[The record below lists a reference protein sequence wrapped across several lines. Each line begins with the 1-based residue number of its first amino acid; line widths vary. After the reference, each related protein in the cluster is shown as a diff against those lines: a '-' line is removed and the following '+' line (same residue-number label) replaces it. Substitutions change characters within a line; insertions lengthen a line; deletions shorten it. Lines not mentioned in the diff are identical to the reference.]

1 MRDRIRGRDAST
13 AMSPGTLGGMPDA
26 VLRHQ
31 VADVVSG
38 RVFPA
43 EVIVRDGRIASVAP
57 ASGPVDPGVLVPG
70 FVDAHVHV
78 ESSMLPPW
86 EFARVAMRHGTV
98 ASVSDPHE
106 IANVLGADGVRFMLD
121 DIAGSPFT
129 CWFGCPSCVPATGFE
144 TAGAVLD
151 ADACARLLDDPRIG
165 YLSEMMNWPGAIAGD
180 SQVLAKIAAAKAR
193 GKPVDGHAPGLRGD
207 QARAYF
213 ARGIE
218 TDHECYE
225 LDEARGKAA
234 LGVKVLI
241 REGSAAR
248 NFDALWP
255 LLGERPELCMFC
267 TDDAHPDDL
276 LVGHI
281 DRIAARAVANGIDP
295 MAALRAATLN
305 PVRHYRLPCG
315 LLQQGDRADMV
326 LLEDLRSFR
335 PLRTWIAGAVV
346 AEHGRDLLPRRP
358 SETPNACRA
367 ATFTAADFSIRA
379 PEGCTGA
386 AEVAVH
392 AIVAEDG
399 QLITG
404 STNLRSRTVAGVV
417 EPDPSRDLLQ
427 LAVVNRYA
435 EAPPAGAFIRGFGL
449 RRGAIA
455 ASVAHDCHNVVAV
468 GATRE
473 DIAVAVNAVFRA
485 RGGLAVADGG
495 AVDVLPLPIAGLMS
509 DRPAEEV
516 AAAYARLTAKAKA
529 LGSPLRAPFM
539 TTSFMALLVIP
550 ALKLSDRGLF
560 DGQAF
565 RFVPA
570 VTC

>member
-1 MRDRIRGRDAST
+1 MT
-13 AMSPGTLGGMPDA
+13 DA
-26 VLRHQ
+26 VHRHL

-38 RVFPA
+38 SVFPA
-43 EVIVRDGRIASVAP
+43 EVAVRDGRIASIAP
-57 ASGPVDPGVLVPG
+57 ASRPVDPGVLVPG

-106 IANVLGADGVRFMLD
+106 IANVLGSAGVRYMLD

-151 ADACARLLDDPRIG
+151 ADACAKLLDDPRIG
-165 YLSEMMNWPGAIAGD
+165 YLSEMMNWPGAIGGD
-180 SQVLAKIAAAKAR
+180 PQVLAKIAAAKAR
-193 GKPVDGHAPGLRGD
+193 GKPVDGHAPGLRGE
-207 QARAYF
+207 QAKAYF

-218 TDHECYE
+218 TDHECFA

-255 LLGERPELCMFC
+255 LLAEHPDRCMFC

-276 LVGHI
+276 LLGHV
-281 DRIAARAVANGIDP
+281 DRIAARVVANGIDP

-305 PVRHYRLPCG
+305 PIRHYRLPCG
-315 LLQQGDRADMV
+315 LLQPGDRADMV

-335 PLRTWIAGAVV
+335 PLRTWIAGEVV
-346 AEHGRDLLPRRP
+346 AEGGAVRIPPRP
-358 SETPNACRA
+358 SGTPNAFRA
-367 ATFTAADFSIRA
+367 AAFAAPDFAVRPPAGCAGAADV
-379 PEGCTGA
+379 T
-386 AEVAVH
+386 VH

-399 QLITG
+399 QLVTARAD
-404 STNLRSRTVAGVV
+404 LRARVTDGII
-417 EPDPSRDLLQ
+417 EPDAAHDLLQ
-427 LAVVNRYA
+427 LTVVNRFVD
-435 EAPPAGAFIRGFGL
+435 APPAHAFIRGFGL

-468 GATRE
+468 GAARE
-473 DIAVAVNAVFRA
+473 DIAAAVNAVFRA

>member
-1 MRDRIRGRDAST
+1 MPSETIRHA
-13 AMSPGTLGGMPDA
+13 
-26 VLRHQ
+26 

-38 RVFPA
+38 AVRPC
-43 EVIVRDGRIASVAP
+43 EVTVRSGRIASLRHVD
-57 ASGPVDPGVLVPG
+57 GPVDPGILVPG

-106 IANVLGADGVRFMLD
+106 IANVLGAAGVRYMLD

-144 TAGAVLD
+144 SAGATLD
-151 ADACARLLDDPRIG
+151 ADACAALMDDPRIG
-165 YLSEMMNWPGAIAGD
+165 YLSEMMNWTGAIGGD
-180 SQVLAKIAAAKAR
+180 PQVLAKIAAAKAR
-193 GKPVDGHAPGLRGD
+193 GKRVDGHAPGLVGE
-207 QARAYF
+207 QAKAYF

-218 TDHECYE
+218 TDHECFG

-255 LLGERPELCMFC
+255 LLKERPELCMFC

-281 DRIAARAVANGIDP
+281 DRILARAVANGVDP

-305 PVRHYRLPCG
+305 PVRHYGLPCG
-315 LLQQGDRADMV
+315 LLQPGDRADMV
-326 LLEDLRSFR
+326 LVEDLRTFR
-335 PLRTWIAGAVV
+335 PLRTWIAGETV
-346 AEHGRDLLPRRP
+346 AEHGRDLVAPRA
-358 SETPNACRA
+358 SATPNAFRA
-367 ATFTAADFSIRA
+367 ARFSADDFRVRVPGA
-379 PEGCTGA
+379 CAGA
-386 AEVAVH
+386 ATVAVH
-392 AIVAEDG
+392 AIAAEDG
-399 QLITG
+399 QLVTG
-404 STNLRSRTVAGVV
+404 RVDARMRAAGGTV
-417 EPDPSRDLLQ
+417 EPDPSQDLLQ
-427 LAVVNRYA
+427 LTVVNRYSD
-435 EAPPAGAFIRGFGL
+435 APPAHAFIRGFGL

-468 GATRE
+468 GASRE
-473 DIAVAVNAVFRA
+473 DLAAAVNAVFAA

-495 AVDVLPLPIAGLMS
+495 TAETLALPIAGLMS

-516 AAAYARLTAKAKA
+516 AAAYARLTARAKS

-560 DGQAF
+560 DGL
-565 RFVPA
+565 RFEFTPA

>member
-1 MRDRIRGRDAST
+1 MPEIR
-13 AMSPGTLGGMPDA
+13 
-26 VLRHQ
+26 LRHL
-31 VADVVSG
+31 VADVVAG
-38 RVFPA
+38 TVRPC
-43 EVIVRDGRIASVAP
+43 EVVVRDGRIASIAP
-57 ASGPVDPGVLVPG
+57 VDGPVDPGTLVPG

-86 EFARVAMRHGTV
+86 EFARIAMRHGTV

-106 IANVLGADGVRFMLD
+106 IANVLGADGVRYMLD

-129 CWFGCPSCVPATGFE
+129 CWFGCPSCVPATDFE

-151 ADACARLLDDPRIG
+151 AAACERLLDDPRIG
-165 YLSEMMNWPGAIAGD
+165 YLSEMMNWPGAIGGD
-180 SQVLAKIAAAKAR
+180 LQVLAKIAAAKAR
-193 GKPVDGHAPGLRGD
+193 GKPVDGHAPGLAGE
-207 QARAYF
+207 QAKAYF

-218 TDHECYE
+218 TDHECFTLE
-225 LDEARGKAA
+225 EARGKAA

-248 NFDALWP
+248 NFEALWP
-255 LLGERPELCMFC
+255 LLGEHPSLCMFC

-276 LVGHI
+276 LLGHV
-281 DRIAARAVANGIDP
+281 DRIAARAVAKGIDP
-295 MAALRAATLN
+295 MVALRAATLN

-315 LLQQGDRADMV
+315 LLQPGDRADMV
-326 LLEDLRSFR
+326 LVEDLRSFR
-335 PLRTWIAGAVV
+335 PLRTWIAGQPV
-346 AEHGRDLLPRRP
+346 AEGGVDLIARRP
-358 SETPNACRA
+358 SGTPNAFRA
-367 ATFTAADFSIRA
+367 ARFAADDFRVRA
-379 PEGCTGA
+379 PAECAGA
-386 AEVAVH
+386 PEVGVH

-399 QLITG
+399 QLVTK
-404 STNLRSRTVAGVV
+404 RADVRMRAADGVID
-417 EPDPSRDLLQ
+417 PDPSEDLLQ
-427 LAVVNRYA
+427 VVVVNRYSD
-435 EAPPAGAFIRGFGL
+435 APPASAFIRGFGL
-449 RRGAIA
+449 RHGAIA

-468 GATRE
+468 GASRE
-473 DIAVAVNAVFRA
+473 EIAAAVNAVFAA
-485 RGGLAVADGG
+485 RGGLAVADGTQ
-495 AVDVLPLPIAGLMS
+495 VDVLPLPIAGLMS

-516 AAAYARLTAKAKA
+516 GAAYARLTAKAKA

-560 DGQAF
+560 DGLQF